1 MISAII
7 MSLTLFLALENF
19 TSYLDYSHDYKA
31 IYLILIVSFVG
42 TLYLISCYLLGLL
55 KLKNYKTN

>member
-1 MISAII
+1 MT
-7 MSLTLFLALENF
+7 LTLFLALENF
-19 TSYLDYSHDYKA
+19 ASFLEYSHDYKA
-31 IYLILIVSFVG
+31 IYLILIISFVG